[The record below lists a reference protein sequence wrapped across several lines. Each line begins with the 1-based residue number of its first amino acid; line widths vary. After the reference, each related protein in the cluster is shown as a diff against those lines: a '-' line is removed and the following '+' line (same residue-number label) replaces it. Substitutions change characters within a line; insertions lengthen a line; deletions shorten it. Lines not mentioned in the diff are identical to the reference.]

1 MICVIAWRNRG
12 TSFLTTYKWGMANN
26 CIIVLHWNDM
36 CLKIRIIPAC
46 CCVSTA
52 KWKSL
57 CLVLWISG
65 DIKTTTLVNCLVFP
79 NTQGERNYWTF
90 LCCIDVDSLCCRT
103 IPFKDVVQMKIDTVL
118 LLFCYLFF
126 WLCYARENVVLI
138 GACKCPGEHLLT
150 MHY

>member
-12 TSFLTTYKWGMANN
+12 TFFLTTYKWGMANN

-52 KWKSL
+52 KWKCL

-79 NTQGERNYWTF
+79 NTQDERNYWTF

-103 IPFKDVVQMKIDTVL
+103 IPFKDVVQMKIQFYFSSVTFSSDCAMREKMWSWLVL
-118 LLFCYLFF
+118 
-126 WLCYARENVVLI
+126 ASV
-138 GACKCPGEHLLT
+138 PGSI
-150 MHY
+150 Y